1 MKISFSVNN
10 KKKKLREIRN
20 IRKYCFKLAI
30 RIYVL
35 GVAGEGK
42 CLKIFFFF
50 FFHLPF
56 HKNPSACSVCA
67 LMRSLCFEMQTP
79 KNLIV

>member
-42 CLKIFFFF
+42 CLKIFFLFF
-50 FFHLPF
+50 FSSPV
-56 HKNPSACSVCA
+56 S
-67 LMRSLCFEMQTP
+67 
-79 KNLIV
+79 